1 MAIVFHENLTFNSYT
16 IINYEKT
23 ADKILED
30 TPLPWKIYS
39 TKKVAVE
46 KWIDKM
52 PHLFVGNPEK
62 LDEIMIMIIY
72 DAGAK
77 CFSEP

>member
-30 TPLPWKIYS
+30 TLTLKDLQY
-39 TKKVAVE
+39 KKGCCGE
-46 KWIDKM
+46 M
-52 PHLFVGNPEK
+52 N
-62 LDEIMIMIIY
+62 
-72 DAGAK
+72 
-77 CFSEP
+77 

>member
-1 MAIVFHENLTFNSYT
+1 MKKQQVKYL
-16 IINYEKT
+16 K
-23 ADKILED
+23 

-52 PHLFVGNPEK
+52 SHLFVGNPEK
-62 LDEIMIMIIY
+62 LDEIMIMMIIY
-72 DAGAK
+72 DTGAK
-77 CFSEP
+77 FFSEP